1 MKLAHL
7 AQTLTIALL
16 ICTAYLAWQAQQEA
30 ATANAKFDRLTKQAE
45 SALKVSDQ
53 LSEGLVPGLT
63 MPMQIPGASK
73 APTSVA
79 SAPQA
84 TELTKEMLPPLPKPL
99 PSAPEVPAQKVTAS
113 ISPPPAVAPSTPT
126 LGSAGTPAPSVAA
139 APTAPTQ
146 SAPASPAK
154 AGVDPSA
161 PLPLTP
167 LQRRVKDSPSLAKI
181 KEVVLDQGF
190 VTLDAGTKVG
200 LQKGLKFDLRRDS
213 AVVGRISITDAD
225 EAEAVADLDP
235 KSVPAGVTVQ
245 TGDELISVIIDK

>member
-16 ICTAYLAWQAQQEA
+16 ICTAYLAWQAQHEA

-63 MPMQIPGASK
+63 TPMQMPA
-73 APTSVA
+73 APKTPALVA
-79 SAPQA
+79 TAAPVA
-84 TELTKEMLPPLPKPL
+84 TPELTKDMLPPLPKPL
-99 PSAPEVPAQKVTAS
+99 PTAPEVPAKKVTAT
-113 ISPPPAVAPSTPT
+113 ISPLPAAPVT
-126 LGSAGTPAPSVAA
+126 GSAGTPAPSVAA
-139 APTAPTQ
+139 APTAPAASTPA
-146 SAPASPAK
+146 APTTAT
-154 AGVDPSA
+154 VDPNA

-213 AVVGRISITDAD
+213 AVVGRISVTDAD

-245 TGDELISVIIDK
+245 AGDELISVIIDK